1 MGVNLF
7 ITNGPNVNRR
17 HKVPKRELQSLI
29 AFLKSEIIRTESIAE
44 RYGQELYD
52 LHLRL
57 EAAEI
62 DMATKECDEN

>member
-1 MGVNLF
+1 M
-7 ITNGPNVNRR
+7 
-17 HKVPKRELQSLI
+17 PKRELQSLI